1 MGSLIA
7 GNLQLFNLRKKRN
20 LTQIQAAE
28 KLGIPIVVYQRIEQG
43 KASGK
48 IENWD
53 RIQKF
58 YKIPDEEMWKVIK
71 NKGGI

>member
-28 KLGIPIVVYQRIEQG
+28 KLGIPIVVYQRMEQG

>member
-28 KLGIPIVVYQRIEQG
+28 QLGIPIVVYQRMEQG